1 MKACM
6 MDMDGTLLDT
16 MPFWKQ
22 VEREVFARYGV
33 QQVPH
38 AMQNR
43 LCMLHDPDWV
53 CTATGQEKEFLW
65 DAIADEME
73 EHYRRSVQPKPG
85 AAGFLRTLRA
95 QGIPC
100 WLVTA
105 SRLNY
110 AEAAL
115 HNTGLYSGFDRVM
128 TTRGLAFRKEN
139 PAFFT
144 WLAGEM
150 AIEPEN
156 LCVVE
161 DSLGIVRAAKEAGC
175 LVLGIDDPIHDTG
188 DAMRG
193 LCDVFTAD
201 FSALASLPP
210 ARWQR
215 R

>member
-16 MPFWKQ
+16 MPFWKH

-33 QQVPH
+33 QQVPSVI
-38 AMQNR
+38 QNR
-43 LCMLHDPDWV
+43 LCMLSDPDWA
-53 CTATGQEKEFLW
+53 CAATGKEKEFLW

-73 EHYRRSVQPKPG
+73 VHFRCNIPAKPG
-85 AAGFLRTLRA
+85 AAGFLRTLHA

-105 SRLNY
+105 SRLDH

-115 HNTGLYSGFDRVM
+115 RNTGLYDEFDRVM
-128 TTRGLAFRKEN
+128 TTRGLTFRKEN

-150 AIEPEN
+150 GVEPVD

-161 DSLGIVRAAKEAGC
+161 DSFGIARAAKEAGC
-175 LVLGIDDPIHDTG
+175 CVIGIDDPIHDTG
-188 DAMRG
+188 EAMRG

-201 FSALASLPP
+201 FSALSPLPP
-210 ARWQR
+210 ELWQR

>member
-22 VEREVFARYGV
+22 AEQKVFARYGV
-33 QQVPH
+33 QQVPP
-38 AMQNR
+38 AVQNR
-43 LCMLHDPDWV
+43 LCMLCAPDWA
-53 CTATGQEKEFLW
+53 CAATGQEKEFLW

-73 EHYRRSVQPKPG
+73 THFRYNIPAKPG
-85 AAGFLRTLRA
+85 AAGFLQALRT

-105 SRLNY
+105 SRLEH

-115 HNTGLYSGFDRVM
+115 RNTGLYDDFDRVM
-128 TTRGLAFRKEN
+128 TTRGLSFRKEN

-150 AIEPEN
+150 AVAPAD

-175 LVLGIDDPIHDTG
+175 SVLGIDDPIHDTRE
-188 DAMRG
+188 AMRS

-201 FSALASLPP
+201 FSALPSLLPTL
-210 ARWQR
+210 WQR